1 MRVPFRS
8 ILGVVA
14 LFAVACNT
22 DTTVPL
28 NPLPAP
34 TDLQSVSL
42 NQAIDLFWADNA
54 AATGGSRFY
63 WYQVYS
69 ASYDLDLGVCGAT
82 WYLEGATVGPEFLA
96 GSLPNG
102 VPRCYGV
109 SAISTDGAESQWSS
123 RRQDTPRPDA
133 RNVLVFA
140 FGTNPAASGFRFWD
154 DVNNDGVGDAS
165 ELGLIQSGTSSNID
179 FVVDRNNSDSSI
191 WIIPVYTGTQMQVYG
206 SVADLTSIDFAPAG
220 GYSADSAKAQ
230 VGFGYV
236 FEIVDGTALHYGALR
251 VTHVGRQNIVFDW
264 SVQTDPGNPELELRG
279 GMLAAKPTGA
289 IVVAPH

>member
-179 FVVDRNNSDSSI
+179 FVVDRNNSER
-191 WIIPVYTGTQMQVYG
+191 
-206 SVADLTSIDFAPAG
+206 L
-220 GYSADSAKAQ
+220 
-230 VGFGYV
+230 
-236 FEIVDGTALHYGALR
+236 
-251 VTHVGRQNIVFDW
+251 
-264 SVQTDPGNPELELRG
+264 
-279 GMLAAKPTGA
+279 
-289 IVVAPH
+289 